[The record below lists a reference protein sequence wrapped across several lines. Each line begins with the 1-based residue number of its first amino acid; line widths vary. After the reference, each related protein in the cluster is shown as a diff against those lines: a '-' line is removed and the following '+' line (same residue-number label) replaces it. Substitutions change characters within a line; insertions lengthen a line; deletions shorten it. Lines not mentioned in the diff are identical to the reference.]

1 MKHRRVLPVICAAFL
16 AAVLLWSYAAYA
28 ADAKRLFNE
37 GQALQKAGKLKEAL
51 KAYNQCLIIDP
62 SNYDAMFAGGL
73 AHFDLKEYAKAAR
86 MFEGVLAFQG
96 EDVRVRLYLAE
107 SWDRLGRVGKAK
119 NEYRRIL
126 EYSPDNVSALIGL
139 GRAEFMSGNRFAA
152 VETFKKASKLQ
163 PSNKSLQ
170 VSIERLEN
178 ANLEYLKLSEELRR
192 RAVISAVNNAIAEDA
207 AEQERL
213 KDEAAARRQIDQKGV
228 ERSTVEQMGP
238 GAPGDILGPVRS
250 GREMGA
256 GRRTRGEQ
264 DAAEE

>member
-1 MKHRRVLPVICAAFL
+1 MKDRRVLPVICAAFF
-16 AAVLLWSYAAYA
+16 AAVLLWSHAAYA
-28 ADAKRLFNE
+28 ADAKRLFTE
-37 GQALQKAGKLKEAL
+37 GQELQKAGKLQEAL
-51 KAYNQCLIIDP
+51 KVYNQCLIMDP
-62 SNYDAMFAGGL
+62 SNYDVMFASGV
-73 AHFDLKEYAKAAR
+73 AHFDLKDYAQAAR
-86 MFEGVLAFQG
+86 MFDGVLAFQG

-107 SWDRLGRVGKAK
+107 SWDRLGRVEKAK

-126 EYSPDNVSALIGL
+126 GYSPDNVSALIGL

-192 RAVISAVNNAIAEDA
+192 RAVISAVNNAIAENV

-213 KDEAAARRQIDQKGV
+213 SDEAAARRRMDGEDV
-228 ERSTVEQMGP
+228 ERGTVGQMGP
-238 GAPGDILGPVRS
+238 RAPGDILRPVRP

-256 GRRTRGEQ
+256 GRRTRGDQ
-264 DAAEE
+264 DVAEE